1 MEKTTTK
8 RIGGKM
14 KKYSSNEIHAIWI
27 FTMFMFSLFFLGV
40 ACGRFFAYVI
50 L

>member
-8 RIGGKM
+8 DGGKM
-14 KKYSSNEIHAIWI
+14 KYSSNEIHAIWI

-40 ACGRFFAYVI
+40 ACGRFCAYVI
-50 L
+50 R